1 MILIFV
7 LGLVALRILY
17 SVGEICYEHD
27 WPRSTWKGLLIALG
41 VLCIAVSAFGQ
52 AARVDIPLLT
62 SGPKVPVTRGPLP
75 QTLWVANSLVYV
87 CTHPS
92 ATLAACQAA
101 PITTYTDSTE
111 GTTCPSATQMV
122 QLPGNTCTASSGV
135 TANVGF
141 LYAGGAVDYW
151 ITSSYGSYG
160 PFTINPPLPTGAFN
174 APQINAPLVCQGT
187 SGNGAAYAC
196 STSPIFTVTA
206 GNPPLIEFI
215 PDVASQ
221 ANATLS
227 VNGSSAATFYTSS
240 GIVLATGTLATGS
253 AIFVRPEFSCV
264 GSVCSIADWIVVGN
278 ITVNQIATGGTSS
291 NSAPAAALA
300 ITGATVTG
308 PIGTSSQVTA
318 FPGPVGAPSFVGSN
332 VPVIVPSAAYSA
344 ACNGTTDDHVIIQ
357 AAINYAAANN
367 RAIQVVG
374 TCNIGSTTIL
384 VPSGTQWM
392 NQTSATLLYSG
403 TGFAVDARGSSY
415 YVIQNLNVNESND
428 AGSGFAI
435 GGGGFVTLN
444 NNYANG
450 PNDAGNTGVGLLIDS
465 TTGWSNNFI
474 LNNNYMEIFKFP
486 FKFQTSA
493 STGSI
498 ANLITGSGNYAY
510 CANPS
515 GTPITGSIGIWVD
528 GLHLGNGEASTLSQM
543 ALEHCALPYQIDN
556 GAYGPSLNGDFEANT
571 SVLGTVGNTYT
582 GTIWNVVTGNGPP
595 LVYVNGMLGNY
606 VNNLISATL
615 LGTDAS
621 GKIIPATMVAI
632 SSAANGILSSV
643 TGTGAAELDT
653 AINRTGG
660 TASAWTS
667 YLPASSTDL
676 CFYSSLDA
684 LCLHANGSA
693 TFHGNI
699 ANLNGTVIPSTAL
712 GNASANGT
720 GAAYVELVLTGATGT
735 ITGTVLSATCDSGT
749 ATVTGAVVGHPVAVS
764 STTGADVGAAF
775 NLRASVTAT
784 GVVTVYVCGTGTPAS
799 LAFNVTVF

>member
-1 MILIFV
+1 MIILIFAF
-7 LGLVALRILY
+7 GLVALRILY
-17 SVGEICYEHD
+17 SVGEVCYERD

-62 SGPKVPVTRGPLP
+62 YGPNVPSKPGPLP
-75 QTLWVANSLVYV
+75 QALWVANATAYLCV
-87 CTHPS
+87 HPS
-92 ATLAACQAA
+92 TTLAYCKAN

-111 GTTCPSATQMV
+111 GTPCPSTTPLV
-122 QLPGNTCTASSGV
+122 QLPGNTCTAYTGAASNLGLWYASG
-135 TANVGF
+135 TF
-141 LYAGGAVDYW
+141 DYYVA
-151 ITSSYGSYG
+151 SSYGTFG
-160 PFTINPPLPTGAFN
+160 PYTFNPPYPTVSGCPTSGCTFNGPLGFSGIGTASTTLANLGGLGAN
-174 APQINAPLVCQGT
+174 APAISAALYCHGT
-187 SGNGAAYAC
+187 SGNGSAYAC
-196 STSPIFTVTA
+196 TAPNIVTPYNPA
-206 GNPPLIEFI
+206 VGNTILFV
-215 PDVASQ
+215 PDVTG
-221 ANATLS
+221 NNTPTLN
-227 VNGSSAATFYTSS
+227 VNGSGAYLITGPSFSTLAAGQLHASAPILLTFSGTGWVTSGVTGTPIVNGGTGAHDAPGAAS
-240 GIVLATGTLATGS
+240 GIM
-253 AIFVRPEFSCV
+253 
-264 GSVCSIADWIVVGN
+264 
-278 ITVNQIATGGTSS
+278 
-291 NSAPAAALA
+291 
-300 ITGATVTG
+300 GATVTG
-308 PIGTSSQVTA
+308 TVGTSSQATA
-318 FPGPVGAPSFVGSN
+318 LPGPVGAPSFVGSN

-450 PNDAGNTGVGLLIDS
+450 PNPAGNTGVGLLIDS

-515 GTPITGSIGIWVD
+515 GTPITGSIRIWVD

-571 SVLGTVGNTYT
+571 SLLGTVGNTYT

-606 VNNLISATL
+606 
-615 LGTDAS
+615 
-621 GKIIPATMVAI
+621 
-632 SSAANGILSSV
+632 
-643 TGTGAAELDT
+643 
-653 AINRTGG
+653 
-660 TASAWTS
+660 
-667 YLPASSTDL
+667 
-676 CFYSSLDA
+676 
-684 LCLHANGSA
+684 
-693 TFHGNI
+693 
-699 ANLNGTVIPSTAL
+699 
-712 GNASANGT
+712 
-720 GAAYVELVLTGATGT
+720 ELVLTGATGT